1 MIPGCLPDFRSKE
14 GISAA
19 WLWERRTGWGQ
30 SGLWG
35 AGHLWMALLRSW
47 GLGRSDGGVT
57 EKDSGGWRRGSVS
70 P

>member
-1 MIPGCLPDFRSKE
+1 MPKGLHNEYGSQGATMIPGCLPDFRSKE

-47 GLGRSDGGVT
+47 GLGR
-57 EKDSGGWRRGSVS
+57 
-70 P
+70 